1 MPLTPGPTHARRP
14 LHPALCW
21 KRDGP
26 GRAARAIERTW
37 RTSAA
42 SRTGAGLPASLQGDA
57 LPVAR
62 LKEFLRLHSP
72 RRTRTPARAF
82 LAQAEAA
89 LDAQLWGEARRHL
102 EQALRR
108 TAAALCRDAGEGG
121 KAERRQGPS
130 ARSPA
135 QVPRR
140 GLGRLIA
147 RLEEEARDDR
157 QQPHE
162 WRDRTPPAFPDPSWV
177 CANCG
182 GDSLEWRSLCPHCGS
197 FDALAW
203 RTPAHASVAEPPPS
217 RLALPG
223 EPTKIAAA
231 PR

>member
-1 MPLTPGPTHARRP
+1 MP
-14 LHPALCW
+14 
-21 KRDGP
+21 
-26 GRAARAIERTW
+26 
-37 RTSAA
+37 S
-42 SRTGAGLPASLQGDA
+42 
-57 LPVAR
+57 
-62 LKEFLRLHSP
+62 
-72 RRTRTPARAF
+72 
-82 LAQAEAA
+82 
-89 LDAQLWGEARRHL
+89 
-102 EQALRR
+102 
-108 TAAALCRDAGEGG
+108 AGECG
-121 KAERRQGPS
+121 KAERRQ
-130 ARSPA
+130 A
-135 QVPRR
+135 QRAVPGAGATPR
-140 GLGRLIA
+140 LGRLIA

-203 RTPAHASVAEPPPS
+203 RTPSHASVVEPPPS